1 MAKPEAGLRGAA
13 PLLLVGAGK
22 MGGALLDGWLAR
34 GISAKDVGILD
45 PYIDTPRAAALASA
59 GAAVARAAAE
69 AAGRAYRV
77 IVLAVKPQSMADV
90 LSEVAPLAGRETVI
104 VSIAAGVRLARL
116 EAAFAAGQPVV
127 RTMPNTPA
135 QVARG
140 VTVSIAN
147 PHVSGAQRSVVDAL
161 LSAVG
166 KTSWIEDEA
175 LMDAVTAVSG
185 SGPAYVFLLAECL
198 SAAARRAGLSAEL
211 AELLGRETVAGAGAL
226 LAASP
231 LAPGVLRENVTSP
244 GGTTAAA
251 LAVLMAEDG
260 LGPLMVRAVE
270 AARKRSAELG

>member
-1 MAKPEAGLRGAA
+1 MAKPEAGLRGAT

-34 GISAKDVGILD
+34 GIAARDVSILD
-45 PYIDTPRAAALASA
+45 PFVDRSRAAALAGA
-59 GAAVARAAAE
+59 GGAVARAAAE
-69 AAGRAYRV
+69 AAGPAYRV

-90 LSEVAPLAGRETVI
+90 LSEVAPLAGRETVV
-104 VSIAAGVRLARL
+104 VSIAAGVRLHRL
-116 EAAFAAGQPVV
+116 QSAFAADQPVV
-127 RTMPNTPA
+127 RSMPNTPA
-135 QVARG
+135 QVGHG
-140 VTVSIAN
+140 VSVSIAN
-147 PHVSGAQRSVVDAL
+147 PHVSIAQRDVVEAL
-161 LSAVG
+161 LGAVG
-166 KTSWIEDEA
+166 KTSWIEDES

-198 SAAARRAGLSAEL
+198 TEAARRAGLPAEL

-260 LGPLMVRAVE
+260 LAPLMARAVE